1 MHGVES
7 EPAAAADFGTDPAA
21 PAAASISRGHP
32 RVLFATLMFGHMSQ
46 GLAFTA
52 FLAALPQM
60 AHDLGEHGEVIAQM
74 TMALAAL
81 GLLVGSLASGWILE
95 KAGTRATLLTAL
107 AVYGI
112 AGAGGLVLR
121 DPTALLTTRF
131 VVGFASACLATTCM
145 WGIAAE
151 YSGHRRARALGI
163 VNSMGTLMSL
173 AGTVAGGLLAQ
184 RGGWS
189 VTFAIYP
196 VFALIGLAMGLVS
209 VGQVKPGQMR
219 TAGSREPFFMRL
231 LPFFLLATLLFIVI
245 FMASTQFAFLLQED
259 GITDPAARSMIM
271 STVTIVGTLTAFC
284 YGWIQ
289 QRLGARR
296 AFLLGL
302 ISATVSLASLGFGNT
317 LLTTILGAGLMG
329 VFVGLATPY
338 VYHVVTER
346 TDAFVRSRAFGV
358 LAAFNFLGGFLNP
371 VILAPLGRVIGIHG
385 TFLAVAMVTAALAL
399 ATLAG
404 SLRQRV
410 AA

>member
-1 MHGVES
+1 MHGIES
-7 EPAAAADFGTDPAA
+7 EPAAAAGSGMDTGARSATA
-21 PAAASISRGHP
+21 ISRGHP
-32 RVLFATLMFGHMSQ
+32 RLLFATLMFGHMSQ

-60 AHDLGEHGEVIAQM
+60 AHDLGEHGEVIAQL

-81 GLLVGSLASGWILE
+81 GLLIGSLASGWILE
-95 KAGTRATLLTAL
+95 KSGTRATLLVSL
-107 AVYGI
+107 AVYGV

-121 DPTALLTTRF
+121 DPTLLLATRF
-131 VVGFASACLATTCM
+131 VVGFASACLATTCL
-145 WGIAAE
+145 WGISAE
-151 YSGHRRARALGI
+151 YTGHRRARALGI
-163 VNSMGTLMSL
+163 VNAMGSFMSL
-173 AGTVAGGLLAQ
+173 AGTVAGGFLAQ
-184 RGGWS
+184 RGGWA

-196 VFALIGLAMGLVS
+196 VFALIGLVMGLVS
-209 VGQVKPGQMR
+209 VGQVKPAQLR
-219 TAGSREPFFMRL
+219 SARSEPFFLRL
-231 LPFFLLATLLFIVI
+231 LPFFLLASLLFIVI

-259 GITDPAARSMIM
+259 GIKDPAARSMIM

-289 QRLGARR
+289 QRLGVRG

-302 ISATVSLASLGFGNT
+302 ISATASLSSLGFGNNT
-317 LLTTILGAGLMG
+317 QTAILGAGLMG

-346 TDAFVRSRAFGV
+346 TDTFVRSRAFGV
-358 LAAFNFLGGFLNP
+358 LAAFNFFGGFLNP
-371 VILAPLGRVIGIHG
+371 VILAPLGRAIGIHG
-385 TFLAVAMVTAALAL
+385 TFLAVAVVTAALAL
-399 ATLAG
+399 ATFAG

>member
-1 MHGVES
+1 MHGIES
-7 EPAAAADFGTDPAA
+7 EPLAAAGSGTDTGAR
-21 PAAASISRGHP
+21 AAASLGRGHP
-32 RVLFATLMFGHMSQ
+32 RLLFATLMFGHMSQ

-60 AHDLGEHGEVIAQM
+60 AQDLGEHGEVVAQM

-81 GLLVGSLASGWILE
+81 GLLIGSLASGWILE
-95 KAGTRATLLTAL
+95 KAGTRATLLISL
-107 AVYGI
+107 AVYGA
-112 AGAGGLVLR
+112 AGAGGMVLR
-121 DPTALLTTRF
+121 DPTPLLATRF
-131 VVGFASACLATTCM
+131 VVGFASACLATTCL

-163 VNSMGTLMSL
+163 VNSMGSFSSL
-173 AGTVAGGLLAQ
+173 AGTVAGGFLAQ
-184 RGGWS
+184 RGGWQ
-189 VTFAIYP
+189 VTFALYP
-196 VFALIGLAMGLVS
+196 AFALIGLGLGLVS
-209 VGQVKPGQMR
+209 LGQVKPGQMR
-219 TAGSREPFFMRL
+219 TAAQSEPFFLRL
-231 LPFFLLATLLFIVI
+231 LPFFLLAALLFIVI

-259 GITDPAARSMIM
+259 GIKDPAARSMIM
-271 STVTIVGTLTAFC
+271 STVTIVGTLTAFF

-289 QRLGARR
+289 QRLGVRG

-302 ISATVSLASLGFGNT
+302 ISATASLASLGFGNT
-317 LLTTILGAGLMG
+317 TATAILGAGLMG

-346 TDAFVRSRAFGV
+346 TEPFVRSRALGV
-358 LAAFNFLGGFLNP
+358 LAAFNFFGGFLNP

-385 TFLAVAMVTAALAL
+385 TFLAVAVVTAALAL
-399 ATLAG
+399 ASFAG

>member
-7 EPAAAADFGTDPAA
+7 GPPAAAGTGVGSAA
-21 PAAASISRGHP
+21 RPQASISRGHP
-32 RVLFATLMFGHMSQ
+32 RLLFATLMFGQMSQ
-46 GLAFTA
+46 GLTFTA

-60 AHDLGEHGEVIAQM
+60 AHGLGEHGEVIAQM

-81 GLLVGSLASGWILE
+81 GLLVGSLASGWIME
-95 KAGTRATLLTAL
+95 KAGTRATLLVSL
-107 AVYGI
+107 AVYGA

-131 VVGFASACLATTCM
+131 VVGFASACLATTCL
-145 WGIAAE
+145 WAVTAE

-163 VNSMGTLMSL
+163 VNSMGTFMSL
-173 AGTVAGGLLAQ
+173 AGTVAGGFLAQ
-184 RGGWS
+184 SGGWS
-189 VTFAIYP
+189 VTFVIYP
-196 VFALIGLAMGLVS
+196 VFALIGLAMGFVS
-209 VGQVKPGQMR
+209 VGQVKPGQTR
-219 TAGSREPFFMRL
+219 SAARSEPFFLRL
-231 LPFFLLATLLFIVI
+231 LPFYLLAALLFILI

-259 GITDPAARSMIM
+259 GIKDPAARSMIM

-289 QRLGARR
+289 QRLGVRR
-296 AFLLGL
+296 AFLFGL
-302 ISATVSLASLGFGNT
+302 ISATASLATLGFGNT
-317 LLTTILGAGLMG
+317 AATAILGAGLMG

-346 TDAFVRSRAFGV
+346 TDASVRSRAFGV
-358 LAAFNFLGGFLNP
+358 LTAFNFFGGFLNP
-371 VILAPLGRVIGIHG
+371 VILAPLGRAIGIHG
-385 TFLAVAMVTAALAL
+385 SFLAAAVVTAALAL
-399 ATLAG
+399 ATFAG